1 MQRLFKSLFI
11 CWAETSKISCTWE
24 GFLCTSRWLGNSWN
38 MSEERYLAIDDNWC
52 VDIGSRESI
61 ADGIKI
67 WLKGSSWVANWN
79 AVVGK
84 SWVLFLQWFH
94 DFAKGDEFL
103 NFNFAFLLGYI
114 NNFEFAIGLSSA
126 FNNFDEFFFIG
137 LDGGTL
143 IKIKVLY

>member
-1 MQRLFKSLFI
+1 MQWSFYFLLNYCYCKSNKSPINSRF
-11 CWAETSKISCTWE
+11 
-24 GFLCTSRWLGNSWN
+24 TSRWLGNSWN
-38 MSEERYLAIDDNWC
+38 ISEECYLAIDDNWC

-143 IKIKVLY
+143 IKIRVIY